1 MLITI
6 ISLMDSHVLLL
17 LFTEFISLRTD
28 AKYLAYVLNVIK
40 HIGNT
45 PLIKYNDSIFV
56 KLEYM
61 NYSGSIKDRP
71 VSFILNKAEKA
82 GKIRPGWT
90 VLVEAT
96 SGNTG
101 IALATLGKLKGYAV
115 KIIMPEDMSEERK
128 KIITALGAE
137 ITYVPP
143 GAFLQAIE
151 LRDQLCK
158 EYPNYYNFNQFGAS
172 ENIEAHYKG
181 TAKEIVKD
189 IQSMGLNLS
198 GFVCGTGTGG
208 TYMGV
213 SKRLRNVFKDVK
225 CAVVEP
231 AESAVMSGGQP
242 GLHYIQ
248 GIGDGSK
255 YLVDLKKVDK
265 IYTVK
270 SEDALNE
277 AKAISKEFGYFVGIS
292 SGANLL
298 AAKRMVEEYGGPVV
312 TIFCDNGNRYL
323 SMF

>member
-1 MLITI
+1 M
-6 ISLMDSHVLLL
+6 
-17 LFTEFISLRTD
+17 F
-28 AKYLAYVLNVIK
+28 NIK
-40 HIGNT
+40 NYIGNT
-45 PLIKYNDSIFV
+45 PLIRYNENIFV
-56 KLEYM
+56 KLESV
-61 NYSGSIKDRP
+61 NYTGSIKDRP
-71 VSFILNKAEKA
+71 VFFILNKAEKA
-82 GKIRPGWT
+82 GKIRPGWS

-101 IALATLGKLKGYAV
+101 IALATIGKLKGYDV
-115 KIIMPEDMSEERK
+115 KIIMPEDMSDERK
-128 KIITALGAE
+128 KIITSLGAE

-151 LRDQLCK
+151 LRDKICK
-158 EYPNYYNFNQFGAS
+158 EYPNYYNFNQFGAL
-172 ENIEAHYKG
+172 ENIEAHYKTTG
-181 TAKEIVKD
+181 KEIIKD
-189 IQSMGLNLS
+189 IQEMGLNLS

-208 TYMGV
+208 TFMGV
-213 SKRLRNVFKDVK
+213 SKRLRGAFKDVK
-225 CAVVEP
+225 CAIIEP

-265 IYTVK
+265 IYTIK

-277 AKAISKEFGYFVGIS
+277 AKAISKELGYFVGIS

-298 AAKRMVEEYGGPVV
+298 AAKRMVEEFGGPVV

-323 SMF
+323 SMY